1 MLLKE
6 AGLEAVKFFDTSSK
20 NLKGGA
26 LQVT

>member
-6 AGLEAVKFFDTSSK
+6 VGLEAVKFFSTSSG

-26 LQVT
+26 LQDT